1 MREDNIIGAF
11 RSESFADV
19 PRIAKAIRFFVF
31 GDFCKILPKGMLYMQ
46 KTKFFSPR
54 KMAMTAIMSAV
65 ASVLM
70 FFSFSVPLMPG
81 FIKLDFSELP
91 ALIAAFSMG
100 PLSGAAVCF
109 VKNLVN
115 VLSTTTAGAG
125 ELCNFLMGVTFV
137 VPAGLIYK
145 KHESLKGAAT
155 ASFIGA
161 TVMALLSLP
170 INYFISY
177 PAYGIFYGLTTE
189 KILSMYQI
197 INPNVENLFEALLW
211 FNTPYTFIKGLL
223 NVLLTFLVYKRL
235 SPIIKGTAK

>member
-1 MREDNIIGAF
+1 MKK
-11 RSESFADV
+11 S
-19 PRIAKAIRFFVF
+19 
-31 GDFCKILPKGMLYMQ
+31 
-46 KTKFFSPR
+46 KFLNAR
-54 KMAMTAIMSAV
+54 KMAMTAVMAAV

-115 VLSTTTAGAG
+115 VISTTTAGAG

-145 KHESLKGAAT
+145 RNATLKGAII
-155 ASFIGA
+155 ASVAGA
-161 TVMALLSLP
+161 AVMAAASLP

-177 PAYGIFYGLTTE
+177 PAYGLFYGLTTD
-189 KILSMYQI
+189 KILAMYRA
-197 INPNVENLFEALLW
+197 INPAVNNLFEALLW
-211 FNTPYTFIKGLL
+211 FNTPYTFFKGLC
-223 NVLLTFLVYKRL
+223 NVVLTFLVYKRI
-235 SPIIKGTAK
+235 SPIIKGTAN